1 MSQRSITS
9 PGVQINE
16 ADQSLIT
23 RPIGTTDVL
32 VTGFADQGPTEEF
45 TNISSI
51 SEYESI
57 FGTPTNSAERY
68 LYYTSKQILLN
79 SPANLMVTRMPYG
92 SAGGEG
98 YANSYSALVYPI
110 VNNGVGTDIYG
121 LTTLSLTFGGTGYE
135 YPPSIEFIGGGEGG
149 ASPIEKAQ
157 ATARIVPLSLSASD
171 IITTIDD
178 GSGGFLPLSSFA
190 GSVTSVEIT
199 NQGFGYLELPTI
211 SIVGA
216 HTDIATVDAAIGVVT
231 TITDG
236 YDTAT
241 QYSLGQPTSILL
253 TDDQYEKL
261 SQNDIE
267 WKTGYVPSIQSFDD
281 IGKAGLVV
289 LNTSKTSVND
299 LYEGYYVAIADNS
312 TFNPSTNFECVT
324 GVKTVIDNNGSMQTF
339 ATLPTSRFNFTLSQT
354 ASSFGNDSIS
364 KIIES
369 YPTGYDLVAS
379 YGRNTYIDTLV
390 LVLFKLKTSQYN
402 QDTVQLDYVVSEG
415 YTGSLNSNRTQN
427 NTNGGKPTSFF
438 LDTVVNQKS
447 NNIRVITNPNIA
459 NASHWTDSEGQP
471 AKSVSVDVTA
481 RNLYSSG
488 VHASNTDKVA
498 KDVGNIPLKLG
509 RVLRQLENNDTLNVD
524 VICEAGLGNIWA
536 SANVRSKDPTYSG
549 KPVIFDENYNYDLGD
564 LATNNNGDIPTSTA
578 YTSYKSV
585 LNLFVEL
592 ADKTRKDHIF
602 VADPLRNIFIKGA
615 NSKVSSTKNYSFPDN
630 IFWPLKNLYAGVAS
644 SYVSTYG
651 NWIKINDAFTDTLI
665 WVPASGYAAAV
676 YASVSQQAFPWIA
689 PAGFN
694 RGTLNNVTDLAV
706 NPTQKQRDLLYK
718 NNINPIAFFNND
730 GFVIYGQKTLFN
742 KPSAFD
748 RINVRRL
755 FLTLEKETQ
764 SLLRYFVFEP
774 NTFSTRN
781 RLKGALLPIFDQ
793 AKLNDGLY
801 DYLLIC
807 DETNNTPDVI
817 DDNSL
822 KISIYIKP
830 VRAAEYI
837 LADFVATR
845 TGVNFSELIG

>member
-1 MSQRSITS
+1 
-9 PGVQINE
+9 
-16 ADQSLIT
+16 
-23 RPIGTTDVL
+23 
-32 VTGFADQGPTEEF
+32 
-45 TNISSI
+45 
-51 SEYESI
+51 
-57 FGTPTNSAERY
+57 
-68 LYYTSKQILLN
+68 
-79 SPANLMVTRMPYG
+79 
-92 SAGGEG
+92 
-98 YANSYSALVYPI
+98 LVYPI